1 MKTKNGALQE
11 KKWSLVRWLGGRKND
26 DFFGQSLSN
35 NIVYKK
41 LRCITS
47 KKNNNFKKCL
57 SPLQRAFAL
66 NIFCFG
72 WSLTSK

>member
-1 MKTKNGALQE
+1 MVLFR

-47 KKNNNFKKCL
+47 KKNNNFQNASLC
-57 SPLQRAFAL
+57 SSARFCTQHFCAL
-66 NIFCFG
+66 AG
-72 WSLTSK
+72 L